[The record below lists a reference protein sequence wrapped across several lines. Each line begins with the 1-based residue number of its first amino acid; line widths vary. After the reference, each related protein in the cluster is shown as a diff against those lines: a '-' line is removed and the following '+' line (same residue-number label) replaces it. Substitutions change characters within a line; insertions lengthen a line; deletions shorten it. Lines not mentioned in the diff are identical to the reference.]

1 LKVREMNDTPSTSK
15 PQRARA
21 QAWHLCFERLQARP
35 EWLES
40 WLLGWA
46 LLLAWGAFAF
56 LVFPPVAAVPAQAVF
71 FAGLFP
77 WILLPLVAAAA
88 QGRCE
93 AR

>member
-1 LKVREMNDTPSTSK
+1 MKPARTPHVHL
-15 PQRARA
+15 PVL
-21 QAWHLCFERLQARP
+21 HLCFERLSAKP

-56 LVFPPVAAVPAQAVF
+56 LVIPASPTSTAAQTVF

-77 WILLPLVAAAA
+77 WILLPVVQAS
-88 QGRCE
+88 GSKPCGKG
-93 AR
+93 

>member
-1 LKVREMNDTPSTSK
+1 MKL
-15 PQRARA
+15 ARTDRPRPVTL
-21 QAWHLCFERLQARP
+21 HLCFERLNARP

-56 LVFPPVAAVPAQAVF
+56 FIFPPAAAVPAQAVF

-77 WILLPLVAAAA
+77 WILLPLVQAAGSKPCG
-88 QGRCE
+88 QR
-93 AR
+93 

>member
-1 LKVREMNDTPSTSK
+1 MNSAPSTPK

-21 QAWHLCFERLQARP
+21 QAWHLCFERLQTRP
-35 EWLES
+35 QWLES

-56 LVFPPVAAVPAQAVF
+56 FVFPAAVAVAAQAVF

-77 WILLPLVAAAA
+77 WILLPLAAAA
-88 QGRCE
+88 GPGRCS
-93 AR
+93 AS